1 MESLSDKVAD
11 LVTMDEDQVTRD
23 DNTQGVYHSPLSI
36 LSFPKFKNHP
46 HPVLPGD
53 DPNKAFNEYVT
64 TKNAF
69 IRFQKKA
76 NSKHMHL
83 ILRDGAG
90 SKEKEQF
97 AEANSEKAVRF
108 NTDPSCPSF
117 RTSPGRS
124 VLLFDTTHRG
134 RCWGKEETFFQYR
147 CLNSA
152 KGLKN
157 GRL

>member
-1 MESLSDKVAD
+1 MMESVPDKVAD
-11 LVTMDEDQVTRD
+11 LVTMDEDQITRD

-46 HPVLPGD
+46 HPEDG
-53 DPNKAFNEYVT
+53 PNKTFNEYVT

-83 ILRDGAG
+83 ILPDGAG
-90 SKEKEQF
+90 SKEKEQL

-108 NTDPSCPSF
+108 NPTRKKSGSPDP
-117 RTSPGRS
+117 R
-124 VLLFDTTHRG
+124 
-134 RCWGKEETFFQYR
+134 
-147 CLNSA
+147 
-152 KGLKN
+152 
-157 GRL
+157 

>member
-11 LVTMDEDQVTRD
+11 LVTMDEDQVTRE
-23 DNTQGVYHSPLSI
+23 QGVYHYPLSK

-46 HPVLPGD
+46 HPILPGD

-83 ILRDGAG
+83 ILRDSAG

-108 NTDPSCPSF
+108 NATRKKSSSPDP
-117 RTSPGRS
+117 
-124 VLLFDTTHRG
+124 
-134 RCWGKEETFFQYR
+134 
-147 CLNSA
+147 
-152 KGLKN
+152 KN
-157 GRL
+157 L